1 MCLCHCCCHVF
12 LIAVPVLC
20 GGRRSLLA
28 ITCCNLLHLL
38 SLAVHLLRSP
48 QSLVQRSRVRRKLRE
63 LVEEDI
69 VSEESK
75 HHDRY
80 FVDVDWGSDEE
91 EEEVKVDAELLTA
104 ELKLKK
110 RQVRAQAQHDVDD
123 DKREQKML
131 HLLQHEEEQARQQK
145 LAEAMAARK
154 VTEAK
159 EAQQRKKIAARKFA
173 KQSKKGAKKAFS
185 TNGTKTKQQP
195 KSSPSPSVAS
205 SSFPRRKPSA
215 GRLRKPSTSRSP
227 PKRGAGTG
235 TPIDYVQGTMDGWSN
250 DRGDSADEKGASPAP
265 SSSSPSSSSSSPAGK
280 LRRVP
285 QQSTGDVT

>member
-1 MCLCHCCCHVF
+1 
-12 LIAVPVLC
+12 
-20 GGRRSLLA
+20 
-28 ITCCNLLHLL
+28 
-38 SLAVHLLRSP
+38 
-48 QSLVQRSRVRRKLRE
+48 LRE

-145 LAEAMAARK
+145 LAEAMAAKK

-185 TNGTKTKQQP
+185 TKGGTKTKQQP

-205 SSFPRRKPSA
+205 SSFPRRKASA
-215 GRLRKPSTSRSP
+215 GRLRKPSASRTP
-227 PKRGAGTG
+227 PKRGGGTG
-235 TPIDYVQGTMDGWSN
+235 TPIDYVRGTMDGWSN
-250 DRGDSADEKGASPAP
+250 DRGDSADEKSASPAP
-265 SSSSPSSSSSSPAGK
+265 SSSSPSSPSSPSSSPAGK

-285 QQSTGDVT
+285 QQSTGDIT